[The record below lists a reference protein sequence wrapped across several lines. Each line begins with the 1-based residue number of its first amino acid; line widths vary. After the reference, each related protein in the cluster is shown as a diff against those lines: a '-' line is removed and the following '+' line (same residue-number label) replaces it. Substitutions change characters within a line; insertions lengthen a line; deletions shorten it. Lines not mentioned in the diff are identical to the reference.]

1 MSCPCLPDHP
11 KKNLALIGKDMLN
24 DFMKPFSLL
33 LVKRIKNVQVLLGYR
48 DILSS
53 LLREASSKV
62 GIWRTYIE
70 NQYGIVISA
79 IENIVSIPMTL
90 VILLRASRVS
100 LGVDISLCTMRVSLG
115 VDIVT
120 YLR

>member
-1 MSCPCLPDHP
+1 M
-11 KKNLALIGKDMLN
+11 
-24 DFMKPFSLL
+24 F
-33 LVKRIKNVQVLLGYR
+33 
-48 DILSS
+48 LSS

-62 GIWRTYIE
+62 GVWRTYIE

-100 LGVDISLCTMRVSLG
+100 LVVDISLCTMRVSLG
-115 VDIVT
+115 VDIIT